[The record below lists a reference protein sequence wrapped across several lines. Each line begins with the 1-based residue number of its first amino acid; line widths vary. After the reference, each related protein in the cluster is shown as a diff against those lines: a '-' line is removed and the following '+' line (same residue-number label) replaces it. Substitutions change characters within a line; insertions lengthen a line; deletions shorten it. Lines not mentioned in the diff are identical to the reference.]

1 MLMIR
6 SGAIEP
12 PEWTMAR
19 FVSGLKYEIA
29 CIVELQQYDTLESA
43 MQLALKVER

>member
-6 SGAIEP
+6 SRAIEP
-12 PEWTMAR
+12 PKQTMAR

-29 CIVELQQYDTLESA
+29 CIVELQRYDTLEN
-43 MQLALKVER
+43 